1 MRSWEL
7 IGLVD
12 RGSIATLVVAL
23 KGEEGSRQKR
33 AVGIACLKVSG
44 GYRVRDFSL
53 TSWTS
58 SEARFHRYLSD
69 LFLRLDDL
77 DRSEQE
83 IEKAYS
89 LDPED
94 PKVYAFRGYLW
105 LEKRM
110 KEDEAL
116 LLIQKAHGQDPADP
130 EYMDFLGW
138 AHHLANRRKESV
150 EWFDRA
156 REAFQRREGY
166 QSSPEYVRF
175 SSHVDKAKAKGWTP
189 TQT

>member
-1 MRSWEL
+1 
-7 IGLVD
+7 
-12 RGSIATLVVAL
+12 
-23 KGEEGSRQKR
+23 
-33 AVGIACLKVSG
+33 
-44 GYRVRDFSL
+44 
-53 TSWTS
+53 
-58 SEARFHRYLSD
+58 
-69 LFLRLDDL
+69 
-77 DRSEQE
+77 
-83 IEKAYS
+83 